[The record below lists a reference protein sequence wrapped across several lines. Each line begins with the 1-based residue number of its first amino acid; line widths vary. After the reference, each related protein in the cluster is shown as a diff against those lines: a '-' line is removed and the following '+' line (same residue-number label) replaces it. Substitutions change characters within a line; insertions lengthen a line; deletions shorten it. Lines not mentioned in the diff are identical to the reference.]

1 MEAHTQ
7 KDILLY
13 RVIVAPLGLTVVVS
27 ILGAIGL
34 AMTAKS
40 IAEVLVALGLAAIGG
55 LADFLVPSHLH
66 R

>member
-1 MEAHTQ
+1 MEDHTQ
-7 KDILLY
+7 KDIWLY

-34 AMTAKS
+34 AMTPKS